1 VQFAPGQPYQ
11 ATNIQRLHF
20 TGVEADTTF
29 RLPHDQQIQLAY
41 TFLHGDQAPLPG
53 TVSRYAFNYPSHQ
66 GIFIWTGSW
75 REYLVARTRVGVTQ
89 RFGQE
94 AYPVWDLS
102 LARKEG
108 MIRPYI
114 QLANLSN
121 TGYEEIPEVLMPS
134 RSVIGGLEFVL
145 RQKKH

>member
-1 VQFAPGQPYQ
+1 
-11 ATNIQRLHF
+11 
-20 TGVEADTTF
+20 
-29 RLPHDQQIQLAY
+29 
-41 TFLHGDQAPLPG
+41 
-53 TVSRYAFNYPSHQ
+53 
-66 GIFIWTGSW
+66 
-75 REYLVARTRVGVTQ
+75 
-89 RFGQE
+89 
-94 AYPVWDLS
+94 
-102 LARKEG
+102 